1 MEQSPATP
9 EQLSLGLAP
18 RTDASFAN
26 FWVSPENEI
35 PVAALHQFCRAIGD
49 SNVLI
54 WGFSGCGLTHLL
66 EACSRRA
73 QSPLAYLPLRDALD
87 LDPSLVIANLE
98 SVKLVC
104 IDDVELIAGRSDWE
118 LAIFHLYNRLRDLG
132 HMLLLA
138 SHEKPTA
145 IDFSLPDLRS
155 RVLGSVIYK
164 IDHLSDTQKAQALI
178 LRARER
184 GMVMSVDVAE
194 QIVKKAPRRMKALFE
209 WLDKLD
215 SASLKYQKK
224 LTPRFVKQVLDG
236 EL

>member
-1 MEQSPATP
+1 MPTLP

-18 RTDASFAN
+18 KTDASFAN

-35 PVAALHQFCRAIGD
+35 PVAALHQFCRGIGD

-54 WGFSGCGLTHLL
+54 WGFNSCGLTHLL

-73 QSPLAYLPLRDALD
+73 QAPLAYLPLRDALD
-87 LDPSLVIANLE
+87 LDPALVIANLE
-98 SVKLVC
+98 TVKLVC
-104 IDDVELIAGRSDWE
+104 IDDVELIAGRSEWE

-164 IDHLSDTQKAQALI
+164 IDHLGDHQKAQALI

-194 QIVKKAPRRMKALFE
+194 QIIKRSPKRMKALFE
-209 WLDKLD
+209 CLDALD
-215 SASLKYQKK
+215 IASLKYQKK
-224 LTPRFVKQVLDG
+224 LTPRFVRQVLDG
-236 EL
+236 EFSS